1 MVSTIK
7 EGCDLYMM
15 KKGKVIVFNLNTYG
29 MDANEI
35 ITLAMETAPRA
46 QYVDNLIKQ
55 IQEDIKKRNLDSAKE
70 KLEELKGYGVSEFN
84 INRLRSTIER
94 LETIGR

>member
-46 QYVDNLIKQ
+46 QYVDELMKQ
-55 IQEDIKKRNLDSAKE
+55 IQEDIKKRDLDSAKE
-70 KLEELKGYGVSEFN
+70 KLEELKKYGVSSFN
-84 INRLRSTIER
+84 INRLSSTIER
-94 LETIGR
+94 IETIGR

>member
-1 MVSTIK
+1 M
-7 EGCDLYMM
+7 
-15 KKGKVIVFNLNTYG
+15 IVFNLNTYG

>member
-1 MVSTIK
+1 M
-7 EGCDLYMM
+7 YMM

>member
-1 MVSTIK
+1 M
-7 EGCDLYMM
+7 YMM
-15 KKGKVIVFNLNTYG
+15 KKSKVIVFNLNTYG

-35 ITLAMETAPRA
+35 ITLAMATAPRA

-70 KLEELKGYGVSEFN
+70 NLEELKGYGVSEFN

>member
-1 MVSTIK
+1 
-7 EGCDLYMM
+7 
-15 KKGKVIVFNLNTYG
+15 